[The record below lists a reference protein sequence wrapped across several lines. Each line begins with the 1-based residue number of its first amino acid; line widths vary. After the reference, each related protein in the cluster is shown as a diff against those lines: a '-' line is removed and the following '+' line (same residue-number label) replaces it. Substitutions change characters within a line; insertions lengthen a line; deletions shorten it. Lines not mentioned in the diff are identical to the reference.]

1 MIRLINILGILFGF
15 YFLFKSYLLVKKK
28 EEDVKQFLLW
38 GLIGIIL
45 VILGIYPNLADIPLR
60 ILNMG
65 ERINVIFTMGILL
78 SILLIFNLNNQIK
91 KMDAQISKLNEE
103 IAILKYKGKK
113 KFR

>member
-1 MIRLINILGILFGF
+1 MIRIINIIGILFGL

-45 VILGIYPNLADIPLR
+45 IILGIYPNLADIPLK

-65 ERINVIFTMGILL
+65 ERINVIFAMGILL

-91 KMDAQISKLNEE
+91 KMDTQISKLNEE
-103 IAILKYKGKK
+103 IAILRYKGENK
-113 KFR
+113 